1 MNAASVISVPPTAIV
16 ILGGTGN
23 LAETKLLPALFDLF
37 VRKDLPSAFVVIG
50 LSRKAWGDADYQ
62 RYVREAV
69 SLARPH
75 AAQSALT
82 DFAGLAR
89 YRRGAFD
96 DALTYEALK
105 EALTLAD
112 AGFGQCTNKL
122 FYLAV
127 PPQFYSSIFTQLATS
142 GVMTLCN
149 RYEAWSRVLVE
160 KPFGRDLET
169 AKALEAQLAEQFSE
183 DQIYRIDHYLAKDAI
198 ENILALRFGNRVLAD
213 SWHRGEVESLAI
225 RVHET
230 KDVATRG
237 SFYDGIGAL
246 RDVGQN
252 HVLQILAL
260 ITMEATALGDVAAMR
275 RARARVLGALTS
287 PTIFVRGQYDGYL
300 DTEGV
305 STDSRTETY
314 FKVVTTIDVPQ
325 WQGVPIFLE
334 AGKALKENRIDA
346 VITFK
351 AKQLSA
357 TDGVPHHNVLT
368 ITIAPEV
375 RITLRVY
382 VKKPGFAFALE
393 PRELELTHTLA
404 ADSYSPEAYARVLY
418 DCIAGDQTRFV
429 SSEEVTAAWQ
439 FITPLL
445 ASEAPLRYY
454 AVGCENPDDVS
465 DTNIAQ

>member
-1 MNAASVISVPPTAIV
+1 MNTHQGVLVPPTAIV

-50 LSRKAWGDADYQ
+50 LSRKAWVDGDYQ

-69 SLARPH
+69 GLARQH
-75 AAQSALT
+75 ADPEMVAE
-82 DFAGLAR
+82 FAALAR
-89 YRRGAFD
+89 YRRGTFD
-96 DALTYEALK
+96 DSLTYEALK
-105 EALTLAD
+105 EALTEAD
-112 AGFGQCTNKL
+112 EALGQCTNKL

-127 PPQFYSSIFTQLATS
+127 PPQYYSSIFTQLATS

-149 RYEAWSRVLVE
+149 SYDSWSRVLVE

-169 AKALEAQLAEQFSE
+169 AKALEAQLAAQFKE
-183 DQIYRIDHYLAKDAI
+183 EQIYRIDHYLAKDAI

-213 SWHRGEVESLAI
+213 SWHKGEVESIAI
-225 RVHET
+225 RVLES
-230 KDVATRG
+230 KDVSTRG

-260 ITMEATALGDVAAMR
+260 ITMEATALADVAAMR
-275 RARARVLGALTS
+275 RARARVLGALTP
-287 PTIFVRGQYDGYL
+287 PTAFVRGQYEGYR

-305 STDSRTETY
+305 AADSSTETY
-314 FKVVTTIDVPQ
+314 FKLTTTIDLPK
-325 WQGVPIFLE
+325 WQGVPVTLE

-351 AKQLSA
+351 AKPDA
-357 TDGVPHHNVLT
+357 ANIETPHQNVLT
-368 ITIAPEV
+368 ITMAPEV
-375 RITLRVY
+375 RITFRVY
-382 VKKPGFAFALE
+382 VKKPGFAFVLE
-393 PRELELTHTLA
+393 PRELELTHTPA
-404 ADSYSPEAYARVLY
+404 ADSYSPEAYARVLH

-429 SSEEVTAAWQ
+429 SGEEVTAAWR

-445 ASEAPLRYY
+445 DPILPVPRTYP
-454 AVGCENPDDVS
+454 VGS
-465 DTNIAQ
+465 GGF